1 MGSFAIRDRII
12 LGGWIKSAGQG
23 AGIVGPVAMACAA
36 MWFACGPAAAGD
48 AAVTDVPKTTQT
60 TIVTLGG
67 YGLSVPKFEGAK
79 HDELSFRPIF
89 GLRSPGDRVWLDLPN
104 DGLER
109 EFFETDN
116 FRAGAVGNLRY
127 QRDTG
132 SLGPR
137 GFKKVGKVDLSIEA
151 GGFAEYWPSP
161 MLRTRAELRDAVIGA
176 NGIIA
181 DFSAD
186 AVVHPA
192 TRWTLTAGPRISVA
206 NTDFM
211 NSYYGITAAEAS
223 RTGLAAFKASGGL
236 RSYGAGTSARYQITD
251 DMTALGFVEYQKLAG
266 SAGDSPLIDD
276 RGSTDQ
282 FTVGLGLKY
291 QFRVDW

>member
-1 MGSFAIRDRII
+1 MGDRARFVPIVC
-12 LGGWIKSAGQG
+12 SAL
-23 AGIVGPVAMACAA
+23 
-36 MWFACGPAAAGD
+36 WLACGPAAAD
-48 AAVTDVPKTTQT
+48 DPVVTNIPKSTSS

-67 YGLSVPKFEGAK
+67 YGLSVPKFEGARS
-79 HDELSFRPIF
+79 DELSFRPIF
-89 GLRSPGDRVWLDLPN
+89 GWRSPGDRVWLDLPN

-127 QRDTG
+127 ERNTG
-132 SLGPR
+132 TLGPR
-137 GFKKVGKVDLSIEA
+137 GFKKIGKVDLSIEA

-186 AVVHPA
+186 AVIHPA
-192 TRWTLTAGPRISVA
+192 ARWTLTGGPRISFA
-206 NTDFM
+206 DQSFM
-211 NSYYGITAAEAS
+211 QSYYGVTSAEAAA
-223 RTGLAAFKASGGL
+223 TGLAPFKASAGL

-251 DMTALGFVEYQKLAG
+251 DLTGLAFVEYQKLAG
-266 SAGDSPLIDD
+266 DAGNSPLIDD